1 MLDGAYRWHLIRALG
16 MPGVDGSIVK
26 WFGTATDVEDQ
37 RTAREAAE
45 AANRANAIHLGHHA
59 VEEYRVGLP
68 GGDAVEG
75 LAAVPRA
82 RDLVPEPFEDLAQ
95 VAADLQ
101 LVVHDEHV

>member
-1 MLDGAYRWHLIRALG
+1 MLDGAYRWHLIRALA

-59 VEEYRVGLP
+59 VEEYQVGLP
-68 GGDAVEG
+68 TRS
-75 LAAVPRA
+75 RA
-82 RDLVPEPFEDLAQ
+82 SRPFRALETSYPSPSRTS
-95 VAADLQ
+95 
-101 LVVHDEHV
+101 HR